1 MGVTDPLTVMQIML
15 GILIGVGF
23 VASMTLLFSPLVRRE
38 ALEERAA
45 SPARC
50 KAVLTAAHVDLAVV
64 REGACL
70 HYELPYARGL
80 IKTAQIDTIWCEGP
94 AVIEFDNGERIQPGR
109 DWYEATPCQ

>member
-1 MGVTDPLTVMQIML
+1 MGVTDPLTVVQIML
-15 GILIGVGF
+15 GILIGAGF

-38 ALEERAA
+38 ALEETAA

-50 KAVLTAAHVDLAVV
+50 QAVLRAARVDLAVV

-70 HYELPYARGL
+70 RYELPYARGL
-80 IKTAQIDTIWCEGP
+80 IKTAQITTVWCDGP
-94 AVIEFDNGERIQPGR
+94 PVIEFDNGERIDPSR